1 MSDIIHLL
9 PDSIANQIAAGE
21 VVQRPASVVKE
32 LMENSIDAGAS
43 KIHLLIKEGGKTLIQ
58 VIDDGKGMSESDARL
73 CFERHATSKLRT
85 TEDLFN
91 IRTLGFRGEAMA
103 SIAAVAQ
110 VELKTKRAEDETGI
124 QIHIE
129 GSKITKQEP
138 VATTDGSCIAVK
150 NLFFNV
156 PARRNF
162 LKSNPVELKHIIEEF
177 QRVALANP
185 QIAFTLTQNDLEIHN
200 LPVGKLSQ
208 RIVHIFGKNYQ
219 KQLATVEEETELVK
233 IHGYIGR
240 PESAKRT
247 RGDQYFFANNRFIK
261 HHYLHHAVVDAFQG
275 MLQDKMHPFYVIF
288 MEIEPKHIDINVHP
302 TKTEIKFDDE
312 RTIYAIMK
320 SAIKK
325 ALGTH
330 NLTPSIDFEQDIN
343 FGIATAGKRDYGNE
357 KPPFEIPMPR
367 QSTSTPQQKH
377 NQDNWSKLYNG
388 FDQPDRDHV
397 LRSDI
402 VPENQPI
409 QETIKLGSQ
418 VNSRQTTDEDK
429 LQKQTDITF
438 QVQQRFIV
446 TQVKSGMILVDQ
458 QAAHERILFE
468 KYLAQQEKKR
478 GASQQF
484 LFPQQV
490 ELSMTDY
497 ALVQE
502 LNEEIKALG
511 FAFDDFG
518 GNTIVING
526 IPTDTVAG
534 NEKELF
540 EGFLDQ
546 FKLNKSQLKLND
558 RENLARSLAKKSAI
572 KHGKKLNSE
581 EMSSLVD
588 ELFGCENPNYAPN
601 GNLTFVILDLDTIT
615 SYFKQR

>member
-43 KIHLLIKEGGKTLIQ
+43 KIQLLIKEGGKTLIQ

-343 FGIATAGKRDYGNE
+343 FGITTAGKRDYGNE

-367 QSTSTPQQKH
+367 QSASTPQQKN
-377 NQDNWSKLYNG
+377 NQDNWSKLYSG
-388 FDQPDRDHV
+388 FDQPNRDSV

-402 VPENQPI
+402 IPENQPI

-418 VNSRQTTDEDK
+418 VNSRQTIDEDK
-429 LQKQTDITF
+429 FQKQTDITF

-526 IPTDTVAG
+526 IPTDVVAG